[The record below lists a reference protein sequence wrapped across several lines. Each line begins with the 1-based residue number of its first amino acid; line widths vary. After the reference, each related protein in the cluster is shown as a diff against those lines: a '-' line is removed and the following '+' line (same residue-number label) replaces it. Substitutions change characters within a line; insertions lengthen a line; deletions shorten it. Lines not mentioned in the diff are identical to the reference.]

1 MPSMSDAEIEPR
13 LADPHM
19 CVFSV
24 SRLGKGPVA
33 IPLAYVYRDGR
44 FYLQSSPDSLH
55 GRLATKRGRAT
66 VTIHDEWISAVEASQ
81 WYITAEGPV
90 AYTDDDVRA
99 VMREILAKDRGEHVA
114 DRWLDEWLWPAARN
128 QQVLVLE
135 PERIAGYTFP
145 SRLEDSSEM

>member
-1 MPSMSDAEIEPR
+1 MSDAEIEAR

-24 SRLGKGPVA
+24 ARLGKGPVA
-33 IPLAYVYRDGR
+33 VPLAYVFRDGR
-44 FYLQSSPDSLH
+44 FYLQSDPDSLH
-55 GRLATKRGRAT
+55 GRLAAKRGRST
-66 VTIHDEWISAVEASQ
+66 VTIHDEWISAVEAFE

-90 AYTDDDVRA
+90 AFSDDPVRP

-114 DRWLDEWLWPAARN
+114 DRWLDEWLWPVASKQR
-128 QQVLVLE
+128 VLVLE

-145 SRLEDSSEM
+145 SRLEG